1 MRYTGQ
7 LEDVEV
13 RSPLRRITSADDM
26 RRVIAEFETVYAK
39 INHRVS
45 RYGAVGFSIME
56 LGMTAIADKV
66 KPTLEKR
73 APGKSDPS
81 SAAKGMRESYIGGR
95 WHKAA
100 LYEMDDLQPGHEV
113 KGPAII
119 EHPATTLVVQPQD
132 NVFVDEWS
140 LLHYR
145 HG

>member
-1 MRYTGQ
+1 
-7 LEDVEV
+7 
-13 RSPLRRITSADDM
+13 
-26 RRVIAEFETVYAK
+26 
-39 INHRVS
+39 
-45 RYGAVGFSIME
+45 ME

-73 APGKSDPS
+73 ALGKSDPS
-81 SAAKGMRESYIGGR
+81 SAAKGTRESYIGGR

-119 EHPATTLVVQPQD
+119 EHPATTLVVHPQD
-132 NVFVDEWS
+132 SVFVDEWS

-145 HG
+145 NG